1 MDISG
6 LSSDYSAYLSSS
18 SAAADKMN
26 NIKRTDYT
34 NATDDELMDA
44 CKQFEQYLVEMVMDE
59 VMDTVDI
66 FGTGE
71 PSSSAMASSQ
81 DLMKDSMVQTMAK
94 QLTEDSNLGIAQ
106 ELYESMKRNYGMEIP
121 TTEV

>member
-6 LSSDYSAYLSSS
+6 LSSDYTSYLSASS
-18 SAAADKMN
+18 SAADKMN
-26 NIKRTDYT
+26 HIKKADYT
-34 NATDDELMDA
+34 KATDDELMDA

-71 PSSSAMASSQ
+71 ASSSAMASSQ
-81 DLMKDSMVQTMAK
+81 DLMKDSMVQTMSK
-94 QLTEDSNLGIAQ
+94 QLAENANLGIAQ
-106 ELYESMKRNYGMEIP
+106 ELYESMKRNYGADIP
-121 TTEV
+121 NVEE

>member
-71 PSSSAMASSQ
+71 PSSSSMASSQ
-81 DLMKDSMVQTMAK
+81 DLMKDSMVQTMSK
-94 QLTEDSNLGIAQ
+94 QLTEGANLGIAQ
-106 ELYESMKRNYGMEIP
+106 ELYESMKRNYGTEIP
-121 TTEV
+121 TAEV

>member
-94 QLTEDSNLGIAQ
+94 QLPDGSNLGIAQ
-106 ELYESMKRNYGMEIP
+106 ELYESMKRNYGMDIP
-121 TTEV
+121 KIEE

>member
-6 LSSDYSAYLSSS
+6 LCSDYSAYLSSS

-94 QLTEDSNLGIAQ
+94 QLTDGSNLGIAQ
-106 ELYESMKRNYGMEIP
+106 ELYESMKRNYGMDIP
-121 TTEV
+121 KIEE

>member
-18 SAAADKMN
+18 SVAADKMN

-71 PSSSAMASSQ
+71 PSSSSMASSQ
-81 DLMKDSMVQTMAK
+81 DLMKDSMVQTMSK
-94 QLTEDSNLGIAQ
+94 QLTEGANLGIAQ
-106 ELYESMKRNYGMEIP
+106 ELYESMKRNYGTEIP
-121 TTEV
+121 TAEV

>member
-1 MDISG
+1 
-6 LSSDYSAYLSSS
+6 
-18 SAAADKMN
+18 MN
-26 NIKRTDYT
+26 NIKIADYT

-71 PSSSAMASSQ
+71 PSSSSMASSQ
-81 DLMKDSMVQTMAK
+81 DLMKDSMVQTMSK
-94 QLTEDSNLGIAQ
+94 QLTEGANLGIAQ
-106 ELYESMKRNYGMEIP
+106 ELYESMKRNYGTEIP
-121 TTEV
+121 TAEV

>member
-94 QLTEDSNLGIAQ
+94 QLADGSNLGVAQ
-106 ELYESMKRNYGMEIP
+106 ELYESMKRNYGMDIP
-121 TTEV
+121 KIEE

>member
-1 MDISG
+1 
-6 LSSDYSAYLSSS
+6 
-18 SAAADKMN
+18 
-26 NIKRTDYT
+26 
-34 NATDDELMDA
+34 MDA

-81 DLMKDSMVQTMAK
+81 DLMKDSMVQTMSK
-94 QLTEDSNLGIAQ
+94 QLTEGANLGIAQ

>member
-34 NATDDELMDA
+34 NATDDELMEA

-94 QLTEDSNLGIAQ
+94 QLTDGSNLEIAQ
-106 ELYESMKRNYGMEIP
+106 ELYESMKRNYGMGIP
-121 TTEV
+121 KIEE

>member
-94 QLTEDSNLGIAQ
+94 QLTDDSNLGIAQ

>member
-94 QLTEDSNLGIAQ
+94 QLTDGSNLGIAQ
-106 ELYESMKRNYGMEIP
+106 ELYESMKRNYGMDIP

>member
-26 NIKRTDYT
+26 NIKKADYT

-66 FGTGE
+66 FGTGD
-71 PSSSAMASSQ
+71 PSSSSMASSQ
-81 DLMKDSMVQTMAK
+81 DLMKDSMVQTMSK
-94 QLTEDSNLGIAQ
+94 QLTEGANLGIAQ
-106 ELYESMKRNYGMEIP
+106 ELYESMKRNYGVEIP
-121 TTEV
+121 TAEA